1 MPARDADSAGSVLRE
16 GTALGKLGSW
26 PTRAG
31 LADRKR
37 IVRVLHNEPRFPDSW
52 FRSSLFHVFHYTN
65 GIFKLVNEALV
76 IWPDPE
82 AIMGVVGHV
91 VTEPAMKMR
100 AFVPKWL
107 ESQYM
112 PAGGEHC
119 VLLDALQQSVAM
131 IYVLVELITERR

>member
-1 MPARDADSAGSVLRE
+1 MPARRADSAGSVLRE

-52 FRSSLFHVFHYTN
+52 FRSSVFHAFHYTN

-76 IWPDPE
+76 IWPAAE
-82 AIMGVVGHV
+82 AITCVLGPV
-91 VTEPAMKMR
+91 VTEPTRNMR
-100 AFVPKWL
+100 GFVPKSL
-107 ESQYM
+107 
-112 PAGGEHC
+112 
-119 VLLDALQQSVAM
+119 
-131 IYVLVELITERR
+131 